1 MHEKT
6 ARKRDSLTKNLNG
19 VLLAALGAI
28 LIFLAVRILF
38 RDSLYALPLLA
49 LATIQ
54 GSLWAESLW
63 WRLTSCGVLNLMFFL
78 LEFTVNGQQTPFTFL
93 GAIFCL
99 LTLATVAAVCGGTFS
114 RLQRE
119 RDRAEE
125 RSAREHSV
133 SDLSASLLTAA
144 DRETLFDLTLRSL
157 YSVTECPGVLFLPDG
172 KGGFVRAA
180 SYPEGLLLYPA
191 DDAVADCFY
200 HDRATGRGTPHFRET
215 ALRLFPVRAEDQV
228 LAVAGLL
235 TDGQRP
241 LAAYPLD
248 TVESLLMRSGIA
260 LERLD
265 FMNREQKI
273 LMEKE
278 TERIRSD
285 FLRSISHDFRTPLTG
300 IIGACST
307 LEQQDV
313 SLDEIASRSLIRSVS
328 EEAGWLLRMVENLL
342 TVTRVGPSGHK
353 LNKSLEP
360 VEEVLFE
367 ALEMARGRFPG
378 TEIRVS
384 QPNDLLLV
392 PMDPTLM
399 VQVLNNLIENAV
411 KYAENGS
418 PIDLTVEE
426 QEQTVT
432 FTVRDYGRGLS
443 ETDLQNL
450 FEPIN
455 HRTGDSRHGM
465 GLGLSICRSIIRA
478 HGGTIEGH
486 NGEERG
492 AVFTITLPKEEH
504 HE

>member
-1 MHEKT
+1 
-6 ARKRDSLTKNLNG
+6 
-19 VLLAALGAI
+19 
-28 LIFLAVRILF
+28 
-38 RDSLYALPLLA
+38 
-49 LATIQ
+49 
-54 GSLWAESLW
+54 
-63 WRLTSCGVLNLMFFL
+63 
-78 LEFTVNGQQTPFTFL
+78 
-93 GAIFCL
+93 
-99 LTLATVAAVCGGTFS
+99 
-114 RLQRE
+114 
-119 RDRAEE
+119 
-125 RSAREHSV
+125 
-133 SDLSASLLTAA
+133 
-144 DRETLFDLTLRSL
+144 
-157 YSVTECPGVLFLPDG
+157 
-172 KGGFVRAA
+172 
-180 SYPEGLLLYPA
+180 
-191 DDAVADCFY
+191 
-200 HDRATGRGTPHFRET
+200 
-215 ALRLFPVRAEDQV
+215 
-228 LAVAGLL
+228 
-235 TDGQRP
+235 
-241 LAAYPLD
+241 
-248 TVESLLMRSGIA
+248 MRSGIA

-313 SLDEIASRSLIRSVS
+313 SLDESASRSLIRSVS

-367 ALEMARGRFPG
+367 ALEMARSRFPS

-411 KYAENGS
+411 KYAESGS

-426 QEQTVT
+426 QQHTVT

-465 GLGLSICRSIIRA
+465 GLGLSICKSIIRA
-478 HGGTIEGH
+478 HGGTIEGR
-486 NGEERG
+486 NGEGRG
-492 AVFTITLPKEEH
+492 AVFTITLPKEET

>member
-1 MHEKT
+1 MHEKPIH
-6 ARKRDSLTKNLNG
+6 KHGNLTKNLNG
-19 VLLAALGAI
+19 VLLSALAAL
-28 LIFLAVRILF
+28 LIFLAVRVIF

-49 LATIQ
+49 LAAIHV
-54 GSLWAESLW
+54 SLSTDGFW
-63 WRLTSCGVLNLMFFL
+63 WRLTSCGVLNVMFFL
-78 LEFTVNGQQTPFTFL
+78 LELMVNGQTTPFTFL
-93 GAIFCL
+93 GAVFCL
-99 LTLATVAAVCGGTFS
+99 TAMTAVAAFCGGMFS
-114 RLQRE
+114 RLRKE

-125 RSAREHSV
+125 QSAREHSV
-133 SDLSASLLTAA
+133 SDLSARLLTAA

-172 KGGFVRAA
+172 KGSFARTA

-191 DDAVADCFY
+191 HEAVADCF
-200 HDRATGRGTPHFRET
+200 HNDHTTGRGTAFFKET
-215 ALRLFPVRAEDQV
+215 ALRLFPVRAEGRV

-235 TDGQRP
+235 TDGERP
-241 LAAYPLD
+241 LADYPLN
-248 TVESLLMRSGIA
+248 TVESLLMRAGIA
-260 LERLD
+260 LDRLD

-313 SLDEIASRSLIRSVS
+313 SLDEQASRSLIRSVS

-367 ALEMARGRFPG
+367 ALEMARSRFPD
-378 TEIRVS
+378 TEIRVR
-384 QPNDLLLV
+384 QPNDLLMV

-426 QEQTVT
+426 QETTVA

-443 ETDLQNL
+443 ESDLQNL

-465 GLGLSICRSIIRA
+465 GLGLSICKSIIRA
-478 HGGTIEGH
+478 HGGTIEGR
-486 NGEERG
+486 NGEEQG
-492 AVFTITLPKEEH
+492 AVFTITLPKEET

>member
-1 MHEKT
+1 MHEKVT
-6 ARKRDSLTKNLNG
+6 RKRDSITKNLNS
-19 VLLAALGAI
+19 VLMAVLEAL

-49 LATIQ
+49 LASIQ
-54 GSLWAESLW
+54 CALWSEGLW
-63 WRLTSCGVLNLMFFL
+63 WRLASCGALHLMFFL
-78 LEFTVNGQQTPFTFL
+78 LEFTVNGQQTPFSFG
-93 GAIFCL
+93 GAVFCL
-99 LTLATVAAVCGGTFS
+99 LVMVGMAALCGGTFS
-114 RLQRE
+114 RLRKA
-119 RDRAEE
+119 RDRALEQ
-125 RSAREHSV
+125 SAREQSV
-133 SDLSASLLTAA
+133 SDLSARLLTAA

-172 KGGFVRAA
+172 KGGFVRGA
-180 SYPEGLLLYPA
+180 SYPEGLLLYPV
-191 DDAVADCFY
+191 DEAVFDCFY
-200 HDRATGRGTPHFRET
+200 NDRITGRGTPYFRQT
-215 ALRLFPVRAEDQV
+215 ALRLFPVRAEDRV

-235 TDGQRP
+235 TDGRAP
-241 LAAYPLD
+241 LANYPQD
-248 TVESLLMRSGIA
+248 TVESLLMRAGIA
-260 LERLD
+260 LDRLD

-278 TERIRSD
+278 TEHIRSD

-313 SLDEIASRSLIRSVS
+313 SLDEQSSRSLIRSVS

-367 ALEMARGRFPG
+367 ALEMARSRFPQ
-378 TEIRVS
+378 TEIRVR

-411 KYAENGS
+411 KYSESGL

-426 QEQTVT
+426 QETTVT

-465 GLGLSICRSIIRA
+465 GLGLSICKSIIRA
-478 HGGTIEGH
+478 HGGTIEGR
-486 NGEERG
+486 NGEGRG
-492 AVFTITLPKEEH
+492 AVFTITLPKEET

>member
-1 MHEKT
+1 MHEKVT
-6 ARKRDSLTKNLNG
+6 RKRDSITKNLNS
-19 VLLAALGAI
+19 VLMAVLEAL

-49 LATIQ
+49 LASIQ
-54 GSLWAESLW
+54 CALWSEGLW
-63 WRLTSCGVLNLMFFL
+63 WRLTSCGVLHLMFFL
-78 LEFTVNGQQTPFTFL
+78 LEFTVNGQLTPFTFL
-93 GAIFCL
+93 GAVFCL
-99 LTLATVAAVCGGTFS
+99 STLETVAAVCGGTFS
-114 RLQRE
+114 RLRRE

-125 RSAREHSV
+125 HSTREHSV
-133 SDLSASLLTAA
+133 SDLSARLLTAA

-172 KGGFVRAA
+172 KGGFVRTA

-191 DDAVADCFY
+191 QEAVADCFY
-200 HDRATGRGTPHFRET
+200 NDRVTGRGTPYFRET
-215 ALRLFPVRAEDQV
+215 ALRLFPVRAEGKV
-228 LAVAGLL
+228 LAGAGLL

-278 TERIRSD
+278 TEHIRSD

-313 SLDEIASRSLIRSVS
+313 SLDESASRSLIRSVS

-367 ALEMARGRFPG
+367 ALEMARSRFPQ
-378 TEIRVS
+378 TEIRVR

-411 KYAENGS
+411 KYSESGL

-426 QEQTVT
+426 QEDTVT
-432 FTVRDYGRGLS
+432 FTVRDYGRGLA

-465 GLGLSICRSIIRA
+465 GLGLSICKSIIRA
-478 HGGTIEGH
+478 HGGTIEGR
-486 NGEERG
+486 NGEGRG
-492 AVFTITLPKEEH
+492 AVFTITLPKEET

>member
-6 ARKRDSLTKNLNG
+6 ARKRDSLTKNLNS
-19 VLLAALGAI
+19 VLLAALTAL

-49 LATIQ
+49 LASIQ
-54 GSLWAESLW
+54 GSLWVDSLW
-63 WRLTSCGVLNLMFFL
+63 WRLTACGALNISFFL

-93 GAIFCL
+93 GGVFCL
-99 LTLATVAAVCGGTFS
+99 LTLEAVAVVCGGMFS
-114 RLQRE
+114 RLRRE

-125 RSAREHSV
+125 HSTRERSV
-133 SDLSASLLTAA
+133 SDLSARLLTAA

-172 KGGFVRAA
+172 RGGFVRMA

-191 DDAVADCFY
+191 HEAVADCFY
-200 HDRATGRGTPHFRET
+200 NDRITGRGTRFFRET
-215 ALRLFPVRAEDQV
+215 ALQLFPVRAEGRV

-241 LAAYPLD
+241 LNDYPRD

-313 SLDEIASRSLIRSVS
+313 SLDESASRSLIRSVS

-367 ALEMARGRFPG
+367 ALEMARSRFPG

-411 KYAENGS
+411 KYAESGS

-426 QEQTVT
+426 QQHTVT

-465 GLGLSICRSIIRA
+465 GLGLSICKSIIRA
-478 HGGTIEGH
+478 HGGIIEGR
-486 NGEERG
+486 NGEGRG
-492 AVFTITLPKEEH
+492 AVFTITLPKEET

>member
-6 ARKRDSLTKNLNG
+6 AHKRDRLTKSLNG
-19 VLLAALGAI
+19 LLLSALVAL
-28 LIFLAVRILF
+28 LIFLTARVIF
-38 RDSLYALPLLA
+38 RASLYALPLLA
-49 LATIQ
+49 LAALS
-54 GSLWAESLW
+54 GALAAEGAW
-63 WRLTSCGVLNLMFFL
+63 WRLASCGTLHVTFFL
-78 LEFTVNGQQTPFTFL
+78 LEFTVNGQTTPFTFQ
-93 GAIFCL
+93 GAVFCL
-99 LTLATVAAVCGGTFS
+99 LVLTAMAVLCGGMLS
-114 RLQRE
+114 RLRRE
-119 RDRAEE
+119 RTAAEE
-125 RSAREHSV
+125 QGIRERSM
-133 SDLSASLLTAA
+133 SDLSACLLTAA
-144 DRETLFDLTLRSL
+144 DRETLFELTLRSL

-172 KGGFVRAA
+172 RGGFQRAA
-180 SYPEGLLLYPA
+180 SHPEGLLLYPA
-191 DDAVADCFY
+191 GEAVADCFR
-200 HDRATGRGTPHFRET
+200 HERITGRGTAFFRET
-215 ALRLFPVRAEDQV
+215 ALLLFPVCAEGRA

-235 TDGQRP
+235 TDDRRP
-241 LAAYPLD
+241 LGED
-248 TVESLLMRSGIA
+248 TVKMVESLLMRSGIA

-313 SLDEIASRSLIRSVS
+313 SLDEQASRSLIRSVS

-367 ALEMARGRFPG
+367 ALEMARGRFPQ

-399 VQVLNNLIENAV
+399 VQVLSNLIENAV
-411 KYAENGS
+411 KYADGGS

-426 QEQTVT
+426 QARTVT

-443 ETDLQNL
+443 ENDLQNL

-465 GLGLSICRSIIRA
+465 GLGLSICKSIIRA
-478 HGGTIEGH
+478 HGGTIEGR
-486 NGEERG
+486 NGEPRG
-492 AVFTITLPKEEH
+492 AVFTVTLPKEEAY
-504 HE
+504 E

>member
-1 MHEKT
+1 MHEKVT
-6 ARKRDSLTKNLNG
+6 RKRDSITKNLNS
-19 VLLAALGAI
+19 VLMAVLEAL

-49 LATIQ
+49 LASIQ
-54 GSLWAESLW
+54 CALWSEGLW
-63 WRLTSCGVLNLMFFL
+63 WRLTSCGALHLMFFL
-78 LEFTVNGQQTPFTFL
+78 LEFTVNGQQTPFSF
-93 GAIFCL
+93 GSAVFCL
-99 LTLATVAAVCGGTFS
+99 LAMVGMAALCGGTFS
-114 RLQRE
+114 RLRKE
-119 RDRAEE
+119 RDRASEQ
-125 RSAREHSV
+125 SAREHSV
-133 SDLSASLLTAA
+133 SDLSARLLTAA

-172 KGGFVRAA
+172 KGGFVRTA
-180 SYPEGLLLYPA
+180 SYPEGLLLYPS
-191 DDAVADCFY
+191 DEAVADCFY
-200 HDRATGRGTPHFRET
+200 HDRVTGRGTPYFRQT
-215 ALRLFPVRAEDQV
+215 ALRLFPVQAEGRV

-235 TDGQRP
+235 TDGRAP
-241 LAAYPLD
+241 LANYPQD
-248 TVESLLMRSGIA
+248 TVESLLMRAGIA

-278 TERIRSD
+278 TEHIRSD

-313 SLDEIASRSLIRSVS
+313 SLDEQASRSLIRSVS

-360 VEEVLFE
+360 VDEVLFE
-367 ALEMARGRFPG
+367 ALEMARSRFPQ
-378 TEIRVS
+378 TELRVR

-411 KYAENGS
+411 KYSESGL

-426 QEQTVT
+426 QETTVT

-443 ETDLQNL
+443 ESDLQNL

-465 GLGLSICRSIIRA
+465 GLGLSICKSIIRA
-478 HGGTIEGH
+478 HGGTIEGR
-486 NGEERG
+486 NGEGRG
-492 AVFTITLPKEEH
+492 AVFTITLPKEET

>member
-6 ARKRDSLTKNLNG
+6 ARKRDSLTKNLNS
-19 VLLAALGAI
+19 VLLAALTAL

-49 LATIQ
+49 LASIQ
-54 GSLWAESLW
+54 GSLWVDSLW
-63 WRLTSCGVLNLMFFL
+63 WRLTACGALNISFFL

-93 GAIFCL
+93 GGVFCL
-99 LTLATVAAVCGGTFS
+99 LTLEAVAVVCGGMFS
-114 RLQRE
+114 RLRRE

-125 RSAREHSV
+125 HSTRERSV
-133 SDLSASLLTAA
+133 SDLSARLLTAA

-172 KGGFVRAA
+172 RGGFVRMA

-191 DDAVADCFY
+191 HEAVADCFY
-200 HDRATGRGTPHFRET
+200 NDRITGRGTRFFRET
-215 ALRLFPVRAEDQV
+215 ALQLFPVRAEGRV

-241 LAAYPLD
+241 LNDYPRD

-313 SLDEIASRSLIRSVS
+313 SLDESASRSLIRSVS

-367 ALEMARGRFPG
+367 ALEMARSRFPG

-411 KYAENGS
+411 KYAESGS

-426 QEQTVT
+426 QQHTVT

-465 GLGLSICRSIIRA
+465 GLGLSICKSIIRA
-478 HGGTIEGH
+478 HGGTIEGR
-486 NGEERG
+486 NGQGRG
-492 AVFTITLPKEEH
+492 AVFTITLPKEET

>member
-6 ARKRDSLTKNLNG
+6 TRRRDNITKNLNG
-19 VLLAALGAI
+19 VLLAILAAL
-28 LIFLAVRILF
+28 LIFLAVRVVF

-49 LATIQ
+49 LASIQ
-54 GSLWAESLW
+54 NTMTADGLW
-63 WRLTSCGVLNLMFFL
+63 WRLVSCGSLNVMFFL
-78 LEFTVNGQQTPFTFL
+78 LEFTVNGQRTPFTFL
-93 GAIFCL
+93 GALFCL
-99 LTLATVAAVCGGTFS
+99 LTLETVATVCGGIFS
-114 RLQRE
+114 RLRKE

-191 DDAVADCFY
+191 QEAVADCFF
-200 HDRATGRGTPHFRET
+200 HDRVTGRGTDHYRET
-215 ALRLFPVRAEDQV
+215 ALRLYPVRAEERV

-235 TDGQRP
+235 TDGRRP
-241 LAAYPLD
+241 LANYPQD
-248 TVESLLMRSGIA
+248 TVESLLMRAAIA

-313 SLDEIASRSLIRSVS
+313 SLDESAARSLVRSVS

-360 VEEVLFE
+360 VEEVLLE

-378 TEIRVS
+378 TEIRVR

-399 VQVLNNLIENAV
+399 VQVLSNLIENAV

-426 QEQTVT
+426 QAHTVT

-443 ETDLQNL
+443 ESDLQNL

-465 GLGLSICRSIIRA
+465 GLGLSICKSIIRA
-478 HGGTIEGH
+478 HGGTIEGR
-486 NGEERG
+486 NGEARG
-492 AVFTITLPKEEH
+492 AVFTITLPKEDEN
-504 HE
+504 E